1 MVSLKPFL
9 HAGTALAL
17 AAALW
22 LPGKLALSA
31 GSSRTEAN
39 TGTERGAR
47 LLERSVVRIEVDGRR
62 ECIGVAIS
70 DSAVL
75 TAKHCLKSSTSL
87 AVRPS
92 SSSQSSESMALPV
105 LDVARHPR
113 LDLAVL
119 RVSWPNAVRVPQVEL
134 ATAPIDSSNQEAVA
148 VGWRASAESADR
160 LGAPRVVSVKVTQV
174 GRDVTASYDEPQG
187 LCNGDSGSPLF
198 IKNAAGQHRLIGV
211 LRGGAPG
218 CHGPDRFV
226 PVQAARAWLAGEVQR

>member
-1 MVSLKPFL
+1 MAPKLRLLSPCPSFGVDIVVSLKPFL

-87 AVRPS
+87 AVRAMGHAHAHPATVEEDRRQLQKTGLS
-92 SSSQSSESMALPV
+92 SVFGLRSS
-105 LDVARHPR
+105 
-113 LDLAVL
+113 
-119 RVSWPNAVRVPQVEL
+119 VR
-134 ATAPIDSSNQEAVA
+134 
-148 VGWRASAESADR
+148 
-160 LGAPRVVSVKVTQV
+160 
-174 GRDVTASYDEPQG
+174 
-187 LCNGDSGSPLF
+187 
-198 IKNAAGQHRLIGV
+198 
-211 LRGGAPG
+211 
-218 CHGPDRFV
+218 
-226 PVQAARAWLAGEVQR
+226 